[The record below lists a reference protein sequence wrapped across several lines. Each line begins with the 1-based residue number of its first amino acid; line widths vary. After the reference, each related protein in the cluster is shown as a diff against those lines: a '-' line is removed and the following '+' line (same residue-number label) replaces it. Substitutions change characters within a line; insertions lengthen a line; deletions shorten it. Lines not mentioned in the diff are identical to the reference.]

1 MVKMSPAV
9 NRRGGMKLYESGRA
23 PNPRR
28 VRIFLAEKGI
38 TVPAEQVDLA
48 AQEQKSAAF
57 TALNP
62 LQRVPVLALDD
73 GTVIAESIAIC
84 RYFERLRPEPPLF
97 GRGPKEEAL
106 VEMWNRRMELNLL
119 TAVSNVF
126 RHTHPAMK
134 EMENPQVP
142 EWAEVNKPRVIEFLG
157 ILDAELKDQLYVVG
171 DHFTVADITGL
182 VAVDFMKPAH
192 LTVPDELVNLRRWH
206 GQVSA
211 RPSAKA

>member
-1 MVKMSPAV
+1 
-9 NRRGGMKLYESGRA
+9 MKLYESSRA

-38 TVPAEQVDLA
+38 TIPVEQVDLA
-48 AQEQKSAAF
+48 AQEHKSSSF

-73 GTVIAESIAIC
+73 GTVITESMAIC
-84 RYFERLRPEPPLF
+84 RYFEGLRPEPPLF

-106 VEMWNRRMELNLL
+106 VEMWNRRMELNFLSV
-119 TAVSNVF
+119 VSNVF

-134 EMENPQVP
+134 DLETPQLP
-142 EWAEVNKPRVIEFLG
+142 EWGEANKPRAIEFLA
-157 ILDAELKDQLYVVG
+157 ILNDELKDQLYVAG

-182 VAVDFMKPAH
+182 VAIEFMKPAR
-192 LTVPDELVNLRRWH
+192 LAVPDEFTEIRRWH
-206 GQVSA
+206 AQISA
-211 RPSAKA
+211 RPSARA

>member
-1 MVKMSPAV
+1 
-9 NRRGGMKLYESGRA
+9 MKLYESSRA

-38 TVPAEQVDLA
+38 TVPVEQVDLA
-48 AQEQKSAAF
+48 AQEQKSSEF

-62 LQRVPVLALDD
+62 LQRVPVLVLDD

-97 GRGPKEEAL
+97 GRGAKEEAL
-106 VEMWNRRMELNLL
+106 VEMWNRRMELSLL
-119 TAVSNVF
+119 SAVSNVF

-134 EMENPQVP
+134 HLETPQLP

-157 ILDAELKDQLYVVG
+157 IMNAELKDQLYVAG

-192 LTVPDELVNLRRWH
+192 LTVPEELAHVRRWH
-206 GQVSA
+206 AHVSA
-211 RPSAKA
+211 RPSARLET

>member
-1 MVKMSPAV
+1 
-9 NRRGGMKLYESGRA
+9 MKLFESSRA

-38 TVPAEQVDLA
+38 SVPTEQVDLA
-48 AQEQKSAAF
+48 AEEQKSEAF

-62 LQRVPVLALDD
+62 LQRVPVLVLED
-73 GTVIAESIAIC
+73 GTAIAESMAIC

-106 VEMWNRRMELNLL
+106 VEMWNRRMDMHFLS
-119 TAVSNVF
+119 AVSNVF
-126 RHTHPAMK
+126 RHSHPAMK
-134 EMENPQVP
+134 HLETPQLP

-157 ILDAELKDQLYVVG
+157 ILNEELKDQLYVVG
-171 DHFTVADITGL
+171 DHFSVADITGM

-192 LTVPDELVNLRRWH
+192 IAIPEEFAELRRWH
-206 GQVSA
+206 AQVST
-211 RPSAKA
+211 RPSARA

>member
-1 MVKMSPAV
+1 
-9 NRRGGMKLYESGRA
+9 MKLYESSRA

-38 TVPAEQVDLA
+38 TIPMEQVDLA
-48 AQEQKSAAF
+48 AEEHKSSAF

-62 LQRVPVLALDD
+62 LQRVPVLVLDD
-73 GTVIAESIAIC
+73 GTVITESMAIC

-106 VEMWNRRMELNLL
+106 VEMWNRRMELDLF
-119 TAVSNVF
+119 TGVSNVF

-134 EMENPQVP
+134 HLETPQVP
-142 EWAEVNKPRVIEFLG
+142 EWAEVNRPRVIEFLG
-157 ILDAELKDQLYVVG
+157 ILNEELKDQLYVVG

-182 VAVDFMKPAH
+182 VAIDFMKPAH
-192 LTVPDELVNLRRWH
+192 LAVPEEFTEVRRWH
-206 GQVSA
+206 AHVSA
-211 RPSAKA
+211 RPSARA

>member
-1 MVKMSPAV
+1 
-9 NRRGGMKLYESGRA
+9 MKLYESGRA

-28 VRIFLAEKGI
+28 VRIFLSEKGI
-38 TVPAEQVDLA
+38 TVPSEQIDLA
-48 AQEQKSAAF
+48 AQEQKSPEF

-62 LQRVPVLALDD
+62 MQRVPVLALDD
-73 GTVIAESIAIC
+73 GTVIAESMAIC

-119 TAVSNVF
+119 SAVMNVF

-134 EMENPQVP
+134 EMESPQVP
-142 EWAEVNKPRVIEFLG
+142 EWAEANKPRVTDFLA
-157 ILDAELKDQLYVVG
+157 ILDAELENQLFVAG

-182 VAVDFMKPAH
+182 VAIEFMRPAR
-192 LTVPDELVNLRRWH
+192 LELAEELSNVRRWYA
-206 GQVSA
+206 QISA

>member
-1 MVKMSPAV
+1 
-9 NRRGGMKLYESGRA
+9 MKLYESGRA

-28 VRIFLAEKGI
+28 VRIFLSEKGI
-38 TVPAEQVDLA
+38 TVPSEQIDLA
-48 AQEQKSAAF
+48 AQEQKSPEF

-62 LQRVPVLALDD
+62 MQRVPVLALDD
-73 GTVIAESIAIC
+73 GTVIAESMAIC

-119 TAVSNVF
+119 SAVMNVF

-134 EMENPQVP
+134 EMESPQVP
-142 EWAEVNKPRVIEFLG
+142 EWAEVNKPRIAEFLA
-157 ILDAELKDQLYVVG
+157 ILDAELENQLFIAG

-182 VAVDFMKPAH
+182 VAIEFMRPAR
-192 LTVPDELVNLRRWH
+192 LELAEDLSNVRRWYA
-206 GQVSA
+206 QISA

>member
-1 MVKMSPAV
+1 MADWET
-9 NRRGGMKLYESGRA
+9 GMKLYDSGRA

-38 TVPAEQVDLA
+38 QVPAEQVDLA
-48 AQEQKSAAF
+48 AQEHKSPIF

-62 LQRVPVLALDD
+62 LQRVPVLALED
-73 GTVIAESIAIC
+73 GTTIAESMAIC

-119 TAVSNVF
+119 AAISTVF

-134 EMENPQVP
+134 QLENPQVP
-142 EWAEVNKPRVIEFLG
+142 EWAEANKPRVIEYLE
-157 ILDAELKDQLYVVG
+157 ILEEQLADQLFVVG
-171 DHFTVADITGL
+171 DHYSVADITGL
-182 VAVDFMKPAH
+182 VAIDFMKPAG
-192 LTVPDELVNLRRWH
+192 LAVPEEFINVRRWH
-206 GQVSA
+206 GQVA
-211 RPSAKA
+211 GRPSAKA

>member
-1 MVKMSPAV
+1 
-9 NRRGGMKLYESGRA
+9 MKLYESSRA

-38 TVPAEQVDLA
+38 TIPVEQIDLL
-48 AQEQKSAAF
+48 AQEQKSASF

-62 LQRVPVLALDD
+62 MQRVPVLALDD

-119 TAVSNVF
+119 SAVSSVF

-134 EMENPQVP
+134 DLETPQVP
-142 EWAEVNKPRVIEFLG
+142 EWAEANKPRVIDFLA
-157 ILDAELKDQLYVVG
+157 ILNEDLKDQLYVVG
-171 DHFTVADITGL
+171 DHFSVADITGL
-182 VAVDFMKPAH
+182 VAVDFMKPAQ
-192 LTVPDELVNLRRWH
+192 LRVPEEFAEIRRWH
-206 GQVSA
+206 AQVSA
-211 RPSAKA
+211 RPSARA